1 VTYVIVGDSSKYF
14 LNTMDLMILSLIM
27 HKLLA
32 VLTVCIMSMS
42 TVCGD
47 ERLHSFGGHG
57 SRLMDN
63 GGCRERTVQES
74 SERVRH
80 ASKLGI

>member
-1 VTYVIVGDSSKYF
+1 MRQTLK
-14 LNTMDLMILSLIM
+14 LMILLVSLIM

-32 VLTVCIMSMS
+32 VPIVCIMSMS
-42 TVCGD
+42 TVCGG
-47 ERLHSFGGHG
+47 ERLHSFESHG
-57 SRLMDN
+57 SRLRDN

-80 ASKLGI
+80 TSELGI